1 MSDFGSGRAASGP
14 SGIGGWLIL
23 PIIGFVA
30 TILLTGHNVWTSLKT
45 LDGLKAIFAASSG
58 PLTGL
63 KIPITLS
70 FVSGCLLIIT
80 AAWCLYL
87 IFARKHAVVG
97 FATAH
102 YLILAVAGLIEMWGG
117 LALEKAIPGTPSDPS
132 VVTGAVRGILAACI
146 WIPYFRRSKRVRNT
160 FGDSGP
166 ERARS
171 ARLTSEQ
178 ART

>member
-30 TILLTGHNVWTSLKT
+30 TILLTGHNLWTSLKT
-45 LDGLKAIFAASSG
+45 FDGLKAIFAATSG

-63 KIPITLS
+63 KIPVTLS

-80 AAWCLYL
+80 AAWCLYF
-87 IFARKHAVVG
+87 IFAKKRAIVR

-102 YLILAVAGLIEMWGG
+102 YLIWAVAGPIEIWGG
-117 LALEKAIPGTPSDPS
+117 LALEKAIPGNPLDPS
-132 VVTGAVRGILAACI
+132 VVTGAVRGILTACI

-160 FGDSGP
+160 FSGSGANAP
-166 ERARS
+166 DPHG
-171 ARLTSEQ
+171 
-178 ART
+178 

>member
-1 MSDFGSGRAASGP
+1 MSFGNGRTAPGP

-30 TILLTGHNVWTSLKT
+30 TILLTGHNFWTMDRKAF
-45 LDGLKAIFAASSG
+45 DGFKAIFAATSG
-58 PLTGL
+58 PLAGL

-70 FVSGCLLIIT
+70 FVSGCLVIIS

-87 IFARKHAVVG
+87 IFAKKHAIVR

-102 YLILAVAGLIEMWGG
+102 YLILAAAGLIEMWGG
-117 LALEKAIPGTPSDPS
+117 FALEKAIPGTPSDPS
-132 VVTGAVRGILAACI
+132 VIRDAVRGILIACI

-160 FGDSGP
+160 FGGSGP
-166 ERARS
+166 NAHG
-171 ARLTSEQ
+171 
-178 ART
+178 

>member
-23 PIIGFVA
+23 PIIGFVV

-45 LDGLKAIFAASSG
+45 FDGLKAIFAATSG
-58 PLTGL
+58 PLAGL

-70 FVSGCLLIIT
+70 FVSGCLVIIS

-87 IFARKHAVVG
+87 IFAKKHAIVR

-102 YLILAVAGLIEMWGG
+102 SLL
-117 LALEKAIPGTPSDPS
+117 
-132 VVTGAVRGILAACI
+132 LAAA
-146 WIPYFRRSKRVRNT
+146 
-160 FGDSGP
+160 GP
-166 ERARS
+166 IERWVGFALARG
-171 ARLTSEQ
+171 
-178 ART
+178 